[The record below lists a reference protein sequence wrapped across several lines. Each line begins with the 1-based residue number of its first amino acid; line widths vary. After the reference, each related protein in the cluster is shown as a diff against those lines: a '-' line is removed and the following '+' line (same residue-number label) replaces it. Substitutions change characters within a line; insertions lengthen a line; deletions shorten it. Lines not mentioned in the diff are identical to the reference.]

1 MSQNNDFTDKVNEG
15 VSGMINAALADK
27 TSKLYTQHCPPCP
40 HDNYVNTLA
49 NYNVIPFQDN
59 FGTAGYAMRVI
70 EIHRLGKMLPQ
81 VEQYEALTGYRGPRA
96 DCTKGEL
103 NQLIARGLTV
113 RDTIIQAVTEI
124 KNKISLSE
132 RELSSPDRGEPGASI
147 DSIRARAYQASEDKE
162 RYSSQLESA
171 QYNLDCHNGL
181 LALLRNEAAYWLEH
195 DKSGLVIS
203 SLSELMPA
211 SLPRGLYKTGVSGVT
226 NKTFEHCHYI
236 WSELDKVESS
246 LSMIIRQLSSSTDKR
261 ELKNPGHLENVR
273 ARQHYYSVEGELT
286 RLIMSVNDFVK
297 FTTAPC
303 DKAHLKI
310 NRMSGT
316 MAGY

>member
-1 MSQNNDFTDKVNEG
+1 MNHNYFNPEANEAVTARINDALTDKA
-15 VSGMINAALADK
+15 SQ
-27 TSKLYTQHCPPCP
+27 LYTQQCPPCP

-49 NYNVIPFQDN
+49 NYNVIHFQDN

-96 DCTKGEL
+96 DCTKDEL

-181 LALLRNEAAYWLEH
+181 LALLRNDAAYWLEH

-211 SLPRGLYKTGVSGVT
+211 PLPAGVYISGLSSVT
-226 NKTFEHCHYI
+226 NKIFEHCHYI
-236 WSELDKVESS
+236 WLELDKLESS
-246 LSMIIRQLSSSTDKR
+246 LSVIIRQLSPSTDKR
-261 ELKNPGHLENVR
+261 ELKNPGHLDAIR
-273 ARQHYYSVEGELT
+273 MRQHYYSTEGEVI
-286 RLIMSVNDFVK
+286 RLIMSVNDFIK
-297 FTTAPC
+297 FSSAPSEC
-303 DKAHLKI
+303 TYLKI
-310 NRMSGT
+310 NRMRSA